1 MKHAYEILFSMHHG
15 HDLSVGS
22 MLHELQQFVIPLH
35 ALSPRLD
42 NWLLGGETKDEAY
55 LYEVFS
61 GGEPTTAATAVLE
74 TRLNSKTDPRCIVIW
89 NGREGHE
96 GASVEFLGRPQDKV
110 SLVKFVGRPKSF
122 SESWRA
128 VADAL
133 AVGIVIWS
141 PDYATVESNGYYERR
156 TFKDRPGVG
165 WMLYLPRALT
175 APQVPEARALVPVM
189 GKDANGKDKQLGTII
204 VSVTDEP
211 FSDENPEHVKIANAI
226 ETRLV
231 DQDFLPRYTEL

>member
-110 SLVKFVGRPKSF
+110 SLVKFVGRPNRLRKYPTGAAS
-122 SESWRA
+122 
-128 VADAL
+128 L
-133 AVGIVIWS
+133 
-141 PDYATVESNGYYERR
+141 
-156 TFKDRPGVG
+156 
-165 WMLYLPRALT
+165 LT
-175 APQVPEARALVPVM
+175 QGLV
-189 GKDANGKDKQLGTII
+189 
-204 VSVTDEP
+204 
-211 FSDENPEHVKIANAI
+211 F
-226 ETRLV
+226 R
-231 DQDFLPRYTEL
+231 